1 MRYLVTVQSA
11 AAARVTLTVDARTM
25 TGASNRALKRVETA
39 RPLEGWRVLAV
50 DAKGVGMRA

>member
-11 AAARVTLTVDARTM
+11 AGARVTITVDARNM

-50 DAKGVGMRA
+50 DAKGTGMRA